1 MGVVS
6 VVKSK
11 KIKLQ
16 IPEEEILTV
25 MAHIRSIL
33 IKKYPDLN
41 VSFIE
46 MLTEEFFNSHFVE
59 DAE

>member
-16 IPEEEILTV
+16 IPEEEILTEELNKWLEEN
-25 MAHIRSIL
+25 ITKREWKSGLTIL
-33 IKKYPDLN
+33 FQMRRMTL
-41 VSFIE
+41 
-46 MLTEEFFNSHFVE
+46 
-59 DAE
+59 